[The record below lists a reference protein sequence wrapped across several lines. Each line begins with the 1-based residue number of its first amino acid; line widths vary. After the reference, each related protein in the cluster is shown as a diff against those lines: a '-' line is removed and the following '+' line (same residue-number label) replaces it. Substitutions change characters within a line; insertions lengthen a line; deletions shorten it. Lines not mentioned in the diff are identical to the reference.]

1 MGLLQKALKERRPSS
16 PIKVDGGLFNRAT
29 RLRISSNEG
38 DSVVSG
44 PAPSVAAV
52 FPFASLESGVACPA
66 SFFAIARSFFGTAK
80 GALFLKDDS
89 TALFSPWAQHGFDET
104 TSRRLR
110 FPLQVIDEVLSG
122 HADFTIV
129 SGPTLQGFRLFFSR
143 GEFQSILSLAFFP
156 IRFGESLLGFLM
168 FSVPVDAEREEKKY
182 RSLSQT
188 FLDAYPALVAYRSS
202 PFFTQ
207 TDSSAPAPHALADE
221 IARIAKSMNDN
232 GRSGLLIAIS
242 LERMTGSI
250 SVRFPVAERYRLSRD
265 GFRIVSL
272 MISPL
277 GRTFPIG
284 DKVVLFCLEKD
295 GSFDT
300 QLFLM
305 QLQKSIKRFLPSW
318 CDASLPLLFSRPLTA
333 EKSEIAALIASLP
346 A

>member
-1 MGLLQKALKERRPSS
+1 MGLLQKALNERRPSS
-16 PIKVDGGLFNRAT
+16 PVKVDGGLFNRAI
-29 RLRISSNEG
+29 RLRVSSNEG
-38 DSVVSG
+38 DSFVSE
-44 PAPSVAAV
+44 PVPSVAAV

-80 GALFLKDDS
+80 GALFLIDNS

-104 TSRRLR
+104 TSRHLR
-110 FPLQVIDEVLSG
+110 FPFQVIEQVFSG
-122 HADFTIV
+122 HADFSIV
-129 SGPTLQGFRLFFSR
+129 SGPALNDFRLFFSR
-143 GEFQSILSLAFFP
+143 GEFQSIPSLVFFP

-168 FSVPVDAEREEKKY
+168 FSVPGDAESEQKKY
-182 RSLSQT
+182 GSLSET
-188 FLDAYPALVAYRSS
+188 FREAYPALVAYRSS

-207 TDSSAPAPHALADE
+207 TDSSAPSPHALIDE
-221 IARIAKSMNDN
+221 IARIARSMDDN

-242 LERMTGSI
+242 LERMIGSI

-305 QLQKSIKRFLPSW
+305 QLQKSIKRFLPAW
-318 CDASLPLLFSRPLTA
+318 CDSSFPLLFSRPLTT
-333 EKSEIAALIASLP
+333 EKSEISSLIASLP